1 LRDAAL
7 QAARQWQFKP
17 TELSGKPV
25 KVQGLLTFN
34 FTLRDEDSSEPAMI
48 HSGGR
53 GLRASSNTEQ
63 LGTQMIEGVECE
75 GTRLVTILPAGAI
88 GNENPIKTTRESW
101 YSPELKITIMTKQ
114 NDPRFG
120 ESTYRVTNIV
130 RAEPDPTLF
139 QIPSDYTVKESG
151 SYSFGAGVGGGV

>member
-1 LRDAAL
+1 PQTKTAHKIGMLARIAPPPPPPPTLSPGASEVRKDNFGSALQGLALKRVQPEYPPIAKAAKASGAVQVMITVNESGDVIDAKAVSGHPLLRDAAL

-63 LGTQMIEGVECE
+63 LGTQMIEG
-75 GTRLVTILPAGAI
+75 
-88 GNENPIKTTRESW
+88 
-101 YSPELKITIMTKQ
+101 
-114 NDPRFG
+114 
-120 ESTYRVTNIV
+120 
-130 RAEPDPTLF
+130 
-139 QIPSDYTVKESG
+139 
-151 SYSFGAGVGGGV
+151 